1 MPQALQ
7 PQTVAQPAEVGQ
19 QQPVRDGGEF
29 CGERSKVQRVRL
41 ACSCRPWD
49 YLLESVDAFKYLK
62 GILLLYFLYQ
72 DYKLNLAEAT
82 KPMVLFGMVYVL
94 AEGIVVGCW
103 GLFLSLCR
111 SR

>member
-1 MPQALQ
+1 M
-7 PQTVAQPAEVGQ
+7 GQ

-72 DYKLNLAEAT
+72 DYRLNRAEAT

-103 GLFLSLCR
+103 GLFQDIG
-111 SR
+111 SRIPGRKESTSRKTS